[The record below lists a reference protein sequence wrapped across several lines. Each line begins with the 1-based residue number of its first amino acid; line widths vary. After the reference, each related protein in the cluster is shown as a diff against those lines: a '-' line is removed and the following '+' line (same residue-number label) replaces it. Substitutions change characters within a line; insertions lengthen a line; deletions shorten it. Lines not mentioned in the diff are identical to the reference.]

1 MNTNIPYTDDD
12 MLRYACSDALAYKLI
27 YTFKKDFLFEINTT
41 TLDELVSNMED
52 IFYVKELSGDQHFT
66 FRNLV
71 KEAWKFAMHL
81 MALDGTLFPYQMA
94 NSTLFEPCLE
104 LFLDQVYAE
113 IDKVE

>member
-12 MLRYACSDALAYKLI
+12 MLRYACSDALAYKLL
-27 YTFKKDFLFEINTT
+27 YTFETDFLFKISTA

-52 IFYVKELSGDQHFT
+52 IFYVKELSSDQHFT

-81 MALDGTLFPYQMA
+81 LTMDGTLFPYQ
-94 NSTLFEPCLE
+94 NTDYELFEQCQE
-104 LFLDQVYAE
+104 LFLEQIYAK

>member
-1 MNTNIPYTDDD
+1 MNTNTHYTDDA
-12 MLRYACSDALAYKLI
+12 MLRYACSDALAYKLL
-27 YTFKKDFLFEINTT
+27 YTFKKEFLFKITT
-41 TLDELVSNMED
+41 NTLDELTSNMED
-52 IFYVKELSGDQHFT
+52 IFYVKELSADQHFT

-81 MALDGTLFPYQMA
+81 MAMDGTLFPYQTA
-94 NSTLFEPCLE
+94 NNTLFEQCLE